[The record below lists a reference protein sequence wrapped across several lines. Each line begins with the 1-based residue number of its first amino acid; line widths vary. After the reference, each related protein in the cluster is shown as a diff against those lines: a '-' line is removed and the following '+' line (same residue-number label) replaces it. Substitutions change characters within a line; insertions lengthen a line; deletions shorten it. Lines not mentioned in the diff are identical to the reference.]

1 MIKIVKLST
10 GEEII
15 GDVNPTDDGYSI
27 KQPCLLTLMPPR
39 QAGGDPT
46 MAMLPYAVHTKEHL
60 IEIAAEFLIWQSE
73 PVKELY
79 NQYNSVFGSG
89 IVVPKDNKVAFHP
102 V

>member
-15 GDVNPTDDGYSI
+15 GEVVQTNSGYSI

-39 QAGGDPT
+39 QVNGEPT
-46 MAMLPYAVHTKEHL
+46 MAMLPYAVHTKDHL
-60 IEIAAEFLIWQSE
+60 VEVAEQHVIWQSE

-89 IVVPKDNKVAFHP
+89 IVVANGNVPFHP